1 MGNSGGSSAVMAV
14 ESFTF
19 KHNAFI
25 FWRGRVTPFDLD
37 VTGLSHRNSLSAK
50 AGRAV

>member
-1 MGNSGGSSAVMAV
+1 MLLQQLWLLNLLLSSIML
-14 ESFTF
+14 SF
-19 KHNAFI
+19 
-25 FWRGRVTPFDLD
+25 FWRGMVTPFDLD